1 MAKKGKKGFRI
12 PKEIGGVKVPKEARR
27 AGEALIEKVNTPAGR
42 QALAS
47 GLAMAA
53 SAAAA
58 VAAKQARGAARPSPA
73 AAADAQPAGCHN
85 NNPQQPGQGGTA
97 NLDQVAEAFGQAADA
112 FMNKMF
118 GRR

>member
-1 MAKKGKKGFRI
+1 MSMQHRI
-12 PKEIGGVKVPKEARR
+12 EA
-27 AGEALIEKVNTPAGR
+27 ALG
-42 QALAS
+42 AL
-47 GLAMAA
+47 
-53 SAAAA
+53 
-58 VAAKQARGAARPSPA
+58 QPA
-73 AAADAQPAGCHN
+73 AAADAQPAACHN